1 MVLLLGEGGT
11 QQQNHLYF
19 YIIVRKKQAPI
30 VNILCG
36 ISLQSLNKKEHG
48 MKRILLLAVFLIF
61 TLTSCDG
68 WSYTVPTFPAPP
80 PTITPSIFS
89 PTPVIFTITN
99 TTTPAPIS
107 ETPTETPTETA
118 TAVTPSETAT
128 AFTEAP
134 TPTDTPTLPP
144 VSPSII
150 VEVLGCDTSIDI
162 LHGMGEVTNAYVT
175 LKNNTG
181 ADFSNLCATLNAL
194 DEGRV
199 HPDKTVCVPSLAD
212 GQQVTLK
219 LTVDSTYKQD
229 TPIQVEVKS
238 GDTLLSRIGQAS
250 CTDISLFAPKPE
262 SLLTPVPIH

>member
-1 MVLLLGEGGT
+1 MKKFLLSA
-11 QQQNHLYF
+11 
-19 YIIVRKKQAPI
+19 I
-30 VNILCG
+30 
-36 ISLQSLNKKEHG
+36 
-48 MKRILLLAVFLIF
+48 FLIF
-61 TLTSCDG
+61 TLTGCNG

-80 PTITPSIFS
+80 PTITPSILS

-99 TTTPAPIS
+99 TTTPAPLS
-107 ETPTETPTETA
+107 ETPIETHTETPTETA

-134 TPTDTPTLPP
+134 TPTNTPTLPP
-144 VSPSII
+144 VSASII
-150 VEVLGCDTSIDI
+150 VEVLGCNTSIDI
-162 LHGMGEVTNAYVT
+162 THGMGEVTNAYVT

-181 ADFSNLCATLNAL
+181 NDLSNLCATLNAL

-219 LTVDSTYKQD
+219 LTVDSTYKEN

-238 GDTLLSRIGQAS
+238 GDTLLSRIGQDS
-250 CTDISLFAPKPE
+250 CTDIGLFAPKPE
-262 SLLTPVPIH
+262 SLLTPVPIQ

>member
-1 MVLLLGEGGT
+1 MKKVIFLG
-11 QQQNHLYF
+11 
-19 YIIVRKKQAPI
+19 
-30 VNILCG
+30 
-36 ISLQSLNKKEHG
+36 
-48 MKRILLLAVFLIF
+48 FLFIF
-61 TLTSCDG
+61 ITTGCDG

-99 TTTPAPIS
+99 TTTPAPVS
-107 ETPTETPTETA
+107 ETPTETPTET
-118 TAVTPSETAT
+118 VTPVTPTDTAT

-134 TPTDTPTLPP
+134 PPSDTPTLPP
-144 VSPSII
+144 VSPNII
-150 VEVLGCDTSIDI
+150 VEVLGCNTSIDVA
-162 LHGMGEVTNAYVT
+162 HGMGEVTNAYTT

-181 ADFSNLCATLNAL
+181 VDLSNLCATLNAL

-219 LTVDSTYKQD
+219 LTVDSTYKQN

-238 GDTLLSRIGQAS
+238 GETLLARIGQDS
-250 CTDISLFAPKPE
+250 CTDIGLFAPAPG
-262 SLLTPVPIH
+262 SLLTPVPLQ

>member
-1 MVLLLGEGGT
+1 M
-11 QQQNHLYF
+11 
-19 YIIVRKKQAPI
+19 KKI
-30 VNILCG
+30 F
-36 ISLQSLNKKEHG
+36 
-48 MKRILLLAVFLIF
+48 LLAVFLTFPI
-61 TLTSCDG
+61 TACDG

-80 PTITPSIFS
+80 PTITPSILS

-99 TTTPAPIS
+99 TTTPAPVS
-107 ETPTETPTETA
+107 ETPTETA

-150 VEVLGCDTSIDI
+150 VEVLGCNTSIDI
-162 LHGMGEVTNAYVT
+162 THGMGEVTNAFVT

-181 ADFSNLCATLNAL
+181 NDFSNLCATLNAL

-219 LTVDSTYKQD
+219 LTVDSTYKQN

-238 GDTLLSRIGQAS
+238 DDTLLSRIGQDS
-250 CTDISLFAPKPE
+250 CTDIGLFAPKPE
-262 SLLTPVPIH
+262 SLLTPMPIQ